1 MSSLRVLKT
10 LVTERLT
17 AAAEEILVLV
27 ERVMVEHEEELI
39 RRYRPAEDGK
49 SPDRPRQHT
58 LTFTRGN

>member
-49 SPDRPRQHT
+49 SPDTEPTESCT
-58 LTFTRGN
+58 LTGPV